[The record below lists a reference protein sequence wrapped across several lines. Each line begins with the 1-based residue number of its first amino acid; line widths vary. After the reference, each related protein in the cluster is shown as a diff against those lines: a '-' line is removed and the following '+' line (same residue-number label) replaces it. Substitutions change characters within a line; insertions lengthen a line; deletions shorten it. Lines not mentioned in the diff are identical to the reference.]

1 MLEKSAALDLPIVNG
16 LIPVDLIASLSPTA
30 VHAASISPQKS
41 LQLTIRQISAIFP
54 WKPN

>member
-1 MLEKSAALDLPIVNG
+1 MLEESAALDLPIVNG

-30 VHAASISPQKS
+30 VHSASISPQKS
-41 LQLTIRQISAIFP
+41 LQLTIRQISTIFP